1 MRYDVMLRDKPERH
15 DSQHRDETA
24 DIKPVES
31 GTSIT
36 EYEYEN
42 WNDYHQDQIRGVQ
55 DIVEETV
62 VSWR

>member
-24 DIKPVES
+24 NIKPVES
-31 GTSIT
+31 STSVP

-42 WNDYHQDQIRGVQ
+42 WNDYHQDKIRGVQ
-55 DIVEETV
+55 DIIEETV